1 MEMRQREFGSSFITP
16 FTAIWY
22 MIKVSIALIIERIV
36 GGKMIYY
43 IIFAIALLFLIFVIY
58 LVLKKK
64 LLLKYSILWILYSIG
79 LVVMSISVKLINDL
93 ATVLNIYYAPS
104 MIFLFGLFFLMI
116 YMLHLSIVVTKQNN
130 NMIKLT
136 QELSLMKNR
145 EEKNK

>member
-1 MEMRQREFGSSFITP
+1 
-16 FTAIWY
+16 
-22 MIKVSIALIIERIV
+22 
-36 GGKMIYY
+36 MIYY

-79 LVVMSISVKLINDL
+79 LVVMSISVKLIIDL